1 MTVAEFIKSLV
12 TKSGVQVDDQLTAL
26 LNNDNLVNVDI
37 PEALASSIDNK
48 LISLQDAKNNHP
60 EIKNWYQKQALD
72 TVDTSLVS
80 MMEDFGM
87 DEPLRNEILQERS
100 TYKRIPMLVKKVRDL
115 EAKKHTATSTS
126 DKTALQK
133 QIDDLQA
140 QLRTRTAEQQALK
153 SEFDNKVKDYQKQY
167 KLDQLLGQ
175 YQTIYDNPQSP
186 LDPEVKTLTL
196 KNLVSKALQE
206 NNATFDF
213 DQNGQFILIKNDGGN
228 YYGDNNQLVSPQ
240 QFAESVLSRNKLLIV
255 TQPGNGAGANTKTV
269 SNQQSNQGQQ
279 QQPGGGQG
287 GGAKGSNT
295 LTALVQESIKNLN
308 DSGKVAIM

>member
-12 TKSGVQVDDQLTAL
+12 TKSGVQVDDQLSAL
-26 LNNDNLVNVDI
+26 LNNDNLANVDI
-37 PEALASSIDNK
+37 PEALATSIDNK

-87 DEPLRNEILQERS
+87 EDPIKNEILQERS

-115 EAKKHTATSTS
+115 EAKKHSATSTS

-153 SEFDNKVKDYQKQY
+153 AEFDNKVKDYQKQY

-196 KNLVSKALQE
+196 KNLVTKALQE

-213 DQNGQFILIKNDGGN
+213 DQNGQFVLVKNDGTN

-255 TQPGNGAGANTKTV
+255 TQSPNQGAGANQKPGG
-269 SNQQSNQGQQ
+269 SQAPAGGQQ
-279 QQPGGGQG
+279 PQGGQG
-287 GGAKGSNT
+287 GGAKGNNT
-295 LTALVQESIKNLN
+295 LKALVNESMQSLDNSKQ
-308 DSGKVAIM
+308 VAIM

>member
-12 TKSGVQVDDQLTAL
+12 TKSGVQMDEQLTAV
-26 LNNDNLVNVDI
+26 LNNEALATVDI
-37 PEALASSIDNK
+37 PEAIASGIDNR
-48 LISLQDAKNNHP
+48 LISLQDAKNNHS
-60 EIKNWYQKQALD
+60 EIKNWYHKQALD
-72 TVDTSLVS
+72 TVDTQMVGL
-80 MMEDFGM
+80 MDDFGM
-87 DEPLRNEILQERS
+87 DEALRNEVLQEKS
-100 TYKRIPMLVKKVRDL
+100 TYKRIPLLLKKVRDL
-115 EAKKHTATSTS
+115 EAKKHTATSTT
-126 DKTALQK
+126 DKVALQK
-133 QIDDLQA
+133 QIDELQG
-140 QLRTRTAEQQALK
+140 QLRARNIEQQALK
-153 SEFDNKVKDYQKQY
+153 SEFDNKVKDFQKQY

-255 TQPGNGAGANTKTV
+255 TQPGNGAGANTKPV
-269 SNQQSNQGQQ
+269 LSQQPNQG

-287 GGAKGSNT
+287 GGAKGNNT